1 MVKLVQDKRPDLEN
15 VVAPDAPKELGL
27 IPAWSHSTLKTFES
41 CAYRSYIAKVKR
53 IQEDFGPAA
62 KRGSAIHKLAEDY
75 VRGQLPEFPSDLKK
89 FKSKYEELRKL
100 FTATKVE
107 VEGDW
112 GFTIDWE
119 PCAWMAPDVW
129 ARIKLDAIVHETDTS
144 ARVIDYKTGKMFGN
158 EISHSQQA
166 LTYAIGSFFRYPK
179 LEHVQTELWYLDHGE
194 TTLQA
199 YTRDQAMVFMPKL
212 HERAIEMT
220 TATTFPPNPST
231 YNCRWCSYK
240 QGENPHCQHGME

>member
-1 MVKLVQDKRPDLEN
+1 MTQLTQDIRPDIESI
-15 VVAPDAPKELGL
+15 VEPETPKELGL
-27 IPAWSHSTLKTFES
+27 IPAWSHSTLKTFEA

-62 KRGSAIHKLAEDY
+62 KRGSVIHKLAEDY
-75 VRGQLPEFPSDLKK
+75 VRGQIPKFPSDLKK

-179 LEHVQTELWYLDHGE
+179 LEHVQTELWYLDHG
-194 TTLQA
+194 
-199 YTRDQAMVFMPKL
+199 
-212 HERAIEMT
+212 
-220 TATTFPPNPST
+220 
-231 YNCRWCSYK
+231 
-240 QGENPHCQHGME
+240 